1 MTETRRRSGKLR
13 RRAPNIPRSGRQIPS
28 TPRENGISV
37 TIHRLGPSGAFDQD
51 PAVEIIRKSP
61 PISLR
66 FSFPHH
72 PCDDT
77 ATSGAGEP
85 GRCPGASATPVPAS
99 RWSACTERACS
110 TVQPRVLCTAA
121 PAHCHSCVVPSLAPW
136 SSPCPG
142 ASPSPSGNLPVVLAT
157 VLDF

>member
-61 PISLR
+61 PISHR

-72 PCDDT
+72 PCDET
-77 ATSGAGEP
+77 ATRGAGEP
-85 GRCPGASATPVPAS
+85 GRCPGASATPVPDS
-99 RWSACTERACS
+99 RWSACTERDARRCS
-110 TVQPRVLCTAA
+110 HVCSARQRLLTAIAASCRPWLLGPRRVR
-121 PAHCHSCVVPSLAPW
+121 AHRRRHRGTCLW
-136 SSPCPG
+136 Y
-142 ASPSPSGNLPVVLAT
+142 
-157 VLDF
+157 

>member
-37 TIHRLGPSGAFDQD
+37 TVHRLGPSGAFDQD

-61 PISLR
+61 PISHR

-72 PCDDT
+72 PCDET
-77 ATSGAGEP
+77 ATRGAGEP
-85 GRCPGASATPVPAS
+85 GAPAACAAGARLEMERAS
-99 RWSACTERACS
+99 TERDARRS
-110 TVQPRVLCTAA
+110 NHEYSALQRLLTAIA
-121 PAHCHSCVVPSLAPW
+121 RTAVAI
-136 SSPCPG
+136 G
-142 ASPSPSGNLPVVLAT
+142 AGTCLPVALAT
-157 VLDF
+157 VLGF